1 MKRFLKKRV
10 RITLGLVVTFLIT
23 GTAVFAEDW
32 LDGIG
37 QAGKPLK
44 AGNIA
49 SDSIAVKSESKG
61 NITINFK
68 ESGKTIEIKNEELSN
83 EVIKNI
89 NEAMTNAEKAVDWK
103 NTVSERENYAAGMG
117 MTATVEGN
125 KAVDGQVIVN
135 EEGNTIT
142 QAEDTGKVNA
152 KGEKLFA
159 GQAVLGHG
167 TAVNKGDIKITKD
180 SAYHFAQY
188 ID

>member
-1 MKRFLKKRV
+1 MGKNYVENSLKRFLKKRV

-37 QAGKPLK
+37 QAGKDLK

-103 NTVSERENYAAGMG
+103 NTVSERENYAAGIG

-159 GQAVLGHG
+159 GQVVLGSG
-167 TAVNKGDIKITKD
+167 TVVNI
-180 SAYHFAQY
+180 F
-188 ID
+188 